1 MTVTNAVLKVTWA
14 IQIVS
19 IPLPS
24 GQPIACSMDTKMS
37 NRESPVITS
46 GMTSGAVIVPANVK
60 CPRNHPKRTR
70 ARDAIKPRTGTY
82 MRIKKQFSGSA
93 RLRPKFVD
101 PETVQHKI

>member
-37 NRESPVITS
+37 NRESPVIIS
-46 GMTSGAVIVPANVK
+46 GMNSGAVIVTANVK
-60 CPRNHPKRTR
+60 CPRNHPKQIR
-70 ARDAIKPRTGTY
+70 ARDAIKPRI
-82 MRIKKQFSGSA
+82 RDIHAHKKAFSGSA